1 MRSLYFCILYF
12 SYNFLLSAQALDSF
26 NSIEKD
32 SILDS
37 FDTITGP
44 GTNKSEDTLT
54 TFYVL
59 DNFLYSP
66 LSKWRLL
73 NRIDDRLEKNDPI
86 WGDISFLI
94 TSLGGVSYNPMGIIY
109 QEDQSF
115 VSFFSS
121 GFNSNSTDF
130 RKGPLPMVE
139 WLYSAAHGR
148 GQSFGIR
155 ASASSN
161 SDHHYDLRYVRSQA
175 TGTLIGESYSRDDL
189 TFKNL
194 NVNRKIGISSKGLV
208 RYQLGETNETGGVL
222 DMNQLDSNYFNWNR
236 ELVETRWSANEVIS
250 HHESLDWNWVFSS
263 LNKKNNRFQYH
274 LRFDGF
280 NHKRILN
287 SQILNID
294 TLQSRKIRSE
304 FSVSG
309 KFFGFERTNFSIGI
323 QNREQK
329 WNFNDSLIG
338 IKWDPY
344 VALQSG
350 PLDLEYRLLSNSYN
364 LNIKKLHLLDEKLYS
379 TFNAG
384 AKQPPFWSGL
394 REYEIYQEGSLVF
407 KYQNLFQIAYSLK
420 FSKGDNILHVN
431 TNSGLGVW
439 TSRDMYNIS
448 RFSIRGI
455 INDLLKYE
463 FHYSSTNGQ
472 DIGIAPW
479 FGKILFLKEWSL
491 NNQVTIITGIDA
503 CSWAGVWNRPYF
515 IPEKGTFGF
524 DVSQQQK
531 NKRFSGLI
539 SPFIGVRFKTEAEFH
554 VNFQNAN
561 QGWVPNTVFLVQNY
575 PSPPLSIRVTGRWR
589 MFN

>member
-1 MRSLYFCILYF
+1 MRGFYFCLLYF
-12 SYNFLLSAQALDSF
+12 SYWLLLSAQVLDSI
-26 NSIEKD
+26 NPIQKD
-32 SILDS
+32 SILYS
-37 FDTITGP
+37 FDDLTDLDS
-44 GTNKSEDTLT
+44 NKLEDTLT
-54 TFYVL
+54 TFYTL

-66 LSKWRLL
+66 HSKWRLL
-73 NRIDDRLEKNDPI
+73 NRIDERLEKKDPV
-86 WGDISFLI
+86 WGDLSFLI
-94 TSLGGVSYNPMGIIY
+94 SSLGGVSYNPVTITNH
-109 QEDQSF
+109 EDQSF
-115 VSFFSS
+115 VSFLSS
-121 GFNSNSTDF
+121 GFNSNSVGF
-130 RKGPLPMVE
+130 RKGPLPMAE

-155 ASASSN
+155 ASASVN
-161 SDHHYDLRYVRSQA
+161 SDHHYDLRYVRSKA

-189 TFKNL
+189 IFKNL
-194 NVNRKIGISSKGLV
+194 HINRKIGIRSKGLV
-208 RYQLGETNETGGVL
+208 RYQVGETNETGGVL
-222 DMNQLDSNYFNWNR
+222 DMRQLDSNYFNRNR
-236 ELVETRWSANEVIS
+236 ELAETRWAANEVIS
-250 HHESLDWNWVFSS
+250 YHESLDWNWVFSS
-263 LNKKNNRFQYH
+263 LNKQNNRFQYH
-274 LRFDGF
+274 FRFDGF

-287 SQILNID
+287 LQILDID
-294 TLQSRKIRSE
+294 TLQSRKVRSE

-309 KFFGFERTNFSIGI
+309 KFFGFEGTNLSVGI

-329 WNFNDSLIG
+329 CNLNDSLIG

-344 VALQSG
+344 MVFQSG

-364 LNIKKLHLLDEKLYS
+364 LQIKKLRLLDEKFYS
-379 TFNAG
+379 TFKAG
-384 AKQPPFWSGL
+384 ARQPPFWSGL
-394 REYEIYQEGSLVF
+394 RDYEIYQEGSLVF

-431 TNSGLGVW
+431 SNSDLGVW

-455 INDLLKYE
+455 MNNLLKYE
-463 FHYSSTNGQ
+463 FYYSSTNGQ

-479 FGKILFLKEWSL
+479 FGKILFIKEWSL

-503 CSWAGVWNRPYF
+503 CGWAGVWNRPYF

-524 DVSQQQK
+524 DVSQQQT

-539 SPFIGVRFKTEAEFH
+539 SPFIGVRFNTEAEFH

-575 PSPPLSIRVTGRWR
+575 PSPPLSVRITGRWR

>member
-1 MRSLYFCILYF
+1 MRGVYFCLLYF
-12 SYNFLLSAQALDSF
+12 SYLFLLSAQVLDSI
-26 NSIEKD
+26 NPIKKD
-32 SILDS
+32 SILYS
-37 FDTITGP
+37 FDDLTDLDS
-44 GTNKSEDTLT
+44 NKLEDTLT
-54 TFYVL
+54 TFYTL

-66 LSKWRLL
+66 HSKWRLL
-73 NRIDDRLEKNDPI
+73 NRIDERLEKKDPV
-86 WGDISFLI
+86 WGDLSFLI
-94 TSLGGVSYNPMGIIY
+94 SSLGGVSYNPVTITNH
-109 QEDQSF
+109 EDQSF
-115 VSFFSS
+115 VSFLSS
-121 GFNSNSTDF
+121 GFNSNSVGF
-130 RKGPLPMVE
+130 RKGPLPMAE

-155 ASASSN
+155 ASASVN
-161 SDHHYDLRYVRSQA
+161 SDHHYDLRYVRSKA

-189 TFKNL
+189 IFKNL
-194 NVNRKIGISSKGLV
+194 HINRKIGIRSKGLV
-208 RYQLGETNETGGVL
+208 RYQVGETNETGGVL
-222 DMNQLDSNYFNWNR
+222 DMRQLDSNYFNRNR
-236 ELVETRWSANEVIS
+236 ELAETRWAANEVIS
-250 HHESLDWNWVFSS
+250 YHESLDWNWVFSS
-263 LNKKNNRFQYH
+263 LNKQNNRFQYH
-274 LRFDGF
+274 FRFDGF

-287 SQILNID
+287 LQILDID
-294 TLQSRKIRSE
+294 TLQSRKVRSE

-309 KFFGFERTNFSIGI
+309 KFFGFEGTNLSVGI

-329 WNFNDSLIG
+329 CNLNDSLIG

-344 VALQSG
+344 VVFQSG

-364 LNIKKLHLLDEKLYS
+364 LQIKKLRLLDEKLHS
-379 TFNAG
+379 TFKAG
-384 AKQPPFWSGL
+384 ARQPPFWSGL
-394 REYEIYQEGSLVF
+394 RDYEIYQEGSLVF

-431 TNSGLGVW
+431 SNSDLGVW

-455 INDLLKYE
+455 MNNLLKYE
-463 FHYSSTNGQ
+463 FYYSSTNGQ

-479 FGKILFLKEWSL
+479 FGKILFIKEWSL

-503 CSWAGVWNRPYF
+503 CGWAGVWNRPYF

-524 DVSQQQK
+524 DVSQQQT

-539 SPFIGVRFKTEAEFH
+539 SPFIGVRFNTEAEFH

-575 PSPPLSIRVTGRWR
+575 PSPPLSVRITGRWR